1 MWGKN
6 LTGWCFC
13 MRMGWGGVGRD
24 FLRWMTSIGIIN
36 ETFPGQARMVY
47 LSSTVLQLHDSHFSF
62 WPIGTCWKVVIIT
75 RKKETLE
82 WLSLVWGI
90 PDIPMTNPEITLTN
104 TDGNNLH
111 DWQIHFLFDF
121 PSNLWR
127 RRDRL
132 LPRYPWRA
140 RDQSWGVTSVGVPAS
155 NPQSSAW
162 TLGQRLRD
170 MFFPPSH
177 ATVPR
182 PCPQEEDITMLGEN
196 PMQSFSLHDLQV
208 FLSSL
213 LITRAYFYNWGWQSC
228 WGR

>member
-1 MWGKN
+1 MF
-6 LTGWCFC
+6 LYED
-13 MRMGWGGVGRD
+13 GVGWSGER
-24 FLRWMTSIGIIN
+24 
-36 ETFPGQARMVY
+36 FPPLDDIYRNNKRNIPRTGQNG
-47 LSSTVLQLHDSHFSF
+47 LSFFHCVATAWLTLFVLTYWHLLKSSDYHQ
-62 WPIGTCWKVVIIT
+62 
-75 RKKETLE
+75 KKETLE

-90 PDIPMTNPEITLTN
+90 PDIPMTNPEITPTN